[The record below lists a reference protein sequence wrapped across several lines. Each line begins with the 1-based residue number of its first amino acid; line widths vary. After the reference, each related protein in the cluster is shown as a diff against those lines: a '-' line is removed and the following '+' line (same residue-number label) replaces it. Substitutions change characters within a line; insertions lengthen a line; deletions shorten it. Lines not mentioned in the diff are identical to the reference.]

1 MNNIEKIFSAFIK
14 RKWGQ
19 APFLMSLGPVF
30 NVIDICSAFIHA
42 TSALN
47 IVIAR
52 SEATWQSQPFFKR
65 WLSFARNDTG
75 TGMIATLPSVARND
89 MLSLTLG

>member
-1 MNNIEKIFSAFIK
+1 MPIARSAEDSSRCSEQAAQSH
-14 RKWGQ
+14 RKKLSLRALKGRSN
-19 APFLMSLGPVF
+19 LMG
-30 NVIDICSAFIHA
+30 H
-42 TSALN
+42 
-47 IVIAR
+47 VIAR

-65 WLSFARNDTG
+65 LLRFARNDTG